1 MRIVWIKEKGKAD
14 INHASSEGLRFGS
27 SFQGEEKYEN
37 STHLRAGT
45 TAAIVSFI
53 FLRSSNY
60 IDPRVIEAST
70 LSSPYL
76 FFRHIPKCHSKNKQF
91 FIEFD

>member
-76 FFRHIPKCHSKNKQF
+76 VSDTFLNVIVKMNSFL
-91 FIEFD
+91 